1 MLIENKTV
9 FLGRLY
15 AESYDIYTVSTLC
28 TSSLSWLGGNTW
40 CENFHLLIFFYL
52 LNDPECL

>member
-1 MLIENKTV
+1 MLIENK

-15 AESYDIYTVSTLC
+15 TESYDIYTVSTLC